1 MSKTQHKQSLQD
13 TNVLGE
19 FTMQV
24 SRPVKND
31 LIWQI
36 YQPKHSAEY
45 HSEHF
50 STETQLTLT
59 EIIKFYSYSSL

>member
-31 LIWQI
+31 LI
-36 YQPKHSAEY
+36 
-45 HSEHF
+45 
-50 STETQLTLT
+50 
-59 EIIKFYSYSSL
+59 